1 MSNYI
6 RRRIIQ
12 LLPVMFIIVF
22 IVYCLVYLAGDPV
35 LLMLPENAT
44 EEDIARMRA
53 ALNLDQPFYIQFF
66 TYISNV
72 IQGDFGESFR
82 YNQPALGLVLERL
95 PATIELAVASMIV
108 AIGIAI
114 PLGIWSALKRNSI
127 TDVFITGGTVLGQA
141 MPNFWLGIM
150 LILIFAVNLQIFPVS
165 GTGTYAH
172 LVLPAITLGT
182 GIAAQIAR
190 LTRSSMLETL
200 NQDYIRTAKSNGIN
214 WFSVVY
220 LHAFRNSLIPVVTI
234 TAMQTNALIGGAL
247 VTEMIFAWPGLGQLL
262 IQAIHARDMAIVQ
275 ASVFIIAIIVIL
287 MNFIAD
293 ILYKVLDPRIE
304 YK

>member
-72 IQGDFGESFR
+72 IQGDFGDSFR

-114 PLGIWSALKRNSI
+114 PLGVWSALKRNSI

-150 LILIFAVNLQIFPVS
+150 LILIFAVNLQILPVS
-165 GTGTYAH
+165 GTGSYAH

-214 WFSVVY
+214 RFSIVY
-220 LHAFRNSLIPVVTI
+220 FHAFRNSLIPVVTI

-293 ILYKVLDPRIE
+293 ILYKVLDPRID